1 MAAIALNARFYS
13 HVPTGMQRYALE
25 MAKRFAEELFV
36 VRPRRPLRGTEGHA
50 WEQLYLPIASR
61 GRLLWSPNNTGPL
74 GVSRQVCTIHDI
86 IPIDRPEW
94 FSPRFSAWYN
104 WRLPKLVHRVQHLI
118 AVSEFTKQRL
128 VERLGV
134 APSKVTV
141 VWNGV
146 DAQFTPRS
154 SDEIEHMRRVLGIS
168 SRQYLLSVGSLEPRK
183 NLRALLTAWRRI
195 APELPRDIDLVVVG
209 AKGASQVF
217 SDAKLGEIPPRVCLT
232 GYVAQEQLPAL
243 YSGAMALVYPSLY
256 EGFGLPPLEAM
267 ACGTPVVTSGTT
279 SLPEVV
285 GDSAVLV
292 DPLSPD
298 SIAEG
303 IQRIVLDAPLRDQLR
318 ENGLLRA
325 RGITWDRAVTETR
338 KIFSSLL

>member
-13 HVPTGMQRYALE
+13 HVPTGMQRYGLE

-36 VRPRRPLRGTEGHA
+36 VRPNRPLRGTEGHA

-74 GVSRQVCTIHDI
+74 SVARQVCTIHDI

-104 WRLPKLVHRVQHLI
+104 WLLPKLVHRVQHLI

-146 DAQFTPRS
+146 DAQFTPRPL
-154 SDEIEHMRRVLGIS
+154 DEIERMRREVGIS
-168 SRQYLLSVGSLEPRK
+168 SRKYLLSVGSLEPRK
-183 NLRALLTAWRRI
+183 ILAL
-195 APELPRDIDLVVVG
+195 
-209 AKGASQVF
+209 
-217 SDAKLGEIPPRVCLT
+217 
-232 GYVAQEQLPAL
+232 
-243 YSGAMALVYPSLY
+243 
-256 EGFGLPPLEAM
+256 
-267 ACGTPVVTSGTT
+267 
-279 SLPEVV
+279 
-285 GDSAVLV
+285 
-292 DPLSPD
+292 
-298 SIAEG
+298 
-303 IQRIVLDAPLRDQLR
+303 
-318 ENGLLRA
+318 
-325 RGITWDRAVTETR
+325 
-338 KIFSSLL
+338 